1 MATKGKRTWGGRR
14 KGAGRRPGSGRP
26 KEEVR
31 RNRLMISLTDAELR
45 KLEGLADR
53 RSLPPALVA
62 YEFVARGLKRLE

>member
-26 KEEVR
+26 KEQVR

-45 KLEGLADR
+45 KLKELADHEK
-53 RSLPPALVA
+53 LPVGRVA
-62 YEFVARGLKRLE
+62 YGFVARGLKRLV

>member
-26 KEEVR
+26 KKQVR